1 MYKLL
6 DDSERALKLKRN
18 FEENGNSELH
28 LQISLWA
35 FVQSSRNFAC
45 VVGAVSVG
53 TVCHSET
60 VDIVMW
66 KLMQAESTGVQIF

>member
-1 MYKLL
+1 M
-6 DDSERALKLKRN
+6 
-18 FEENGNSELH
+18 
-28 LQISLWA
+28 WA

-60 VDIVMW
+60 VDLVMW
-66 KLMQAESTGVQIF
+66 KLMQAESTGV

>member
-1 MYKLL
+1 MSFGSKVIEKKMEIQDFTFKYL
-6 DDSERALKLKRN
+6 RA
-18 FEENGNSELH
+18 F
-28 LQISLWA
+28 I
-35 FVQSSRNFAC
+35 QSSRNFAC

-60 VDIVMW
+60 VDLVMW